1 MSDLLG
7 LELLRRVHARVLA
20 TRRVAHPYLICAMTM
35 RLLSVYKPCGLIL
48 PVPIAHLL

>member
-7 LELLRRVHARVLA
+7 LELLRREHARVFA
-20 TRRVAHPYLICAMTM
+20 ARPVAHPYLIRAMTM
-35 RLLSVYKPCGLIL
+35 RLLSVYKPCGLVL